1 MAEHLICNEETRI
14 RFSLGPQKSYPQ
26 DKKFFCLKLIIVF
39 SSLPK
44 KNNFKL
50 GLTFDDV
57 LLVPKFSK
65 ISSRKLINLHTNF
78 SRNIKLNIPIVSANM
93 DTVTESGMAIA
104 MAAAGG
110 IGIIHRF
117 MDIDQQV
124 NQVRRVK
131 RSEGLV
137 ISDPITVSKEVGLA
151 DALKIMENSHTTSL
165 LVCGEN
171 NLLEGILT
179 ARDIRFKT
187 DMNLKV
193 SDLMTPRKSLITA
206 PENTN
211 QKNALEILDKNKIE
225 KLPLVD
231 KKGRLVGLITSKD
244 FLKLRGGQ
252 NSAKDKHGRLLVG
265 AAVGVK
271 DGMERA
277 KKLVVAGVDALVIDI
292 AHGHHER
299 SINLLKSLKKE
310 FKSVDIVAGNV
321 ATSAG
326 TKDLIIAGADAVKV
340 GIGPG
345 AACSTR
351 IVAGAGVPQI
361 SAILE
366 CSEIGR
372 KHNIPIIAD
381 GGIKN
386 SGDLAKAIAAGGSTA
401 MVGNLFGGTKESPG
415 EYFIENGAAFKI
427 YRGLASREASPD
439 RDRAPEGIS
448 TKVSYKGE
456 VKNILGLLIDG
467 LQSGMSYSGADSIK
481 KFWQQSEFI
490 RITDAGMR
498 ESLPRP

>member
-1 MAEHLICNEETRI
+1 VNKE
-14 RFSLGPQKSYPQ
+14 
-26 DKKFFCLKLIIVF
+26 
-39 SSLPK
+39 
-44 KNNFKL
+44 KNIKL
-50 GLTFDDV
+50 GLSFDDV

-65 ISSRKLINLHTNF
+65 ITSRKLINLKTNF

-93 DTVTESGMAIA
+93 DTVTESDMAIA
-104 MAAAGG
+104 MAVAGG

-124 NQVRRVK
+124 GQVRRVK
-131 RSEGLV
+131 RSENLV
-137 ISDPITVSKEVGLA
+137 ISDPVTINKEVNLGS
-151 DALKIMENSHTTSL
+151 ALRVMENSHTTAI
-165 LVCGEN
+165 LVCDKDN
-171 NLLEGILT
+171 FLEGILT
-179 ARDIRFKT
+179 ARDVRFKS
-187 DMNLKV
+187 DMNLKIAN
-193 SDLMTPRKSLITA
+193 LMTPLKKLITA
-206 PENTN
+206 PENTS
-211 QKNALEILDKNKIE
+211 QKEALEILDKYKIE

-231 KKGRLVGLITSKD
+231 KKGKLVGLITSKD
-244 FLKLRGGQ
+244 FLKLKGGQ
-252 NSAKDKHGRLLVG
+252 NSAKDRRGRLLVG

-277 KKLVVAGVDALVIDI
+277 KKLVSAGVDALVIDI
-292 AHGHHER
+292 AHGHHVR
-299 SINLLKSLKKE
+299 AINLLKNLKKE
-310 FKSVDIVAGNV
+310 FKNVDVVAGNV
-321 ATSAG
+321 ATATG
-326 TKDLIIAGADAVKV
+326 AKDLILAGADAVKV

-361 SAILE
+361 TAIFE

-372 KHNIPIIAD
+372 KYNIPIIAD

-386 SGDLAKAIAAGGSTA
+386 SGDLAKAIAAGGSAA
-401 MVGNLFGGTKESPG
+401 MIGNLFGGTKESPG

-448 TKVSYKGE
+448 TKVSYRGE
-456 VKNILGLLIDG
+456 VKNILRLLVDG

-481 KFWQQSEFI
+481 KFWNQAEFI
-490 RITDAGMR
+490 RITDAGMK

>member
-1 MAEHLICNEETRI
+1 MNFKCGA
-14 RFSLGPQKSYPQ
+14 
-26 DKKFFCLKLIIVF
+26 KLFIV
-39 SSLPK
+39 SSVPK

-93 DTVTESGMAIA
+93 DTVTESKMAIV
-104 MAAAGG
+104 MAVAGG

-124 NQVRRVK
+124 KEVRRVK
-131 RSEGLV
+131 RSENLV
-137 ISDPITVSKEVGLA
+137 ISDPIIIKKEATLGE
-151 DALKIMENSHTTSL
+151 ALRTMEGGHTTGL
-165 LVCGEN
+165 LVCDEKHF
-171 NLLEGILT
+171 LEGILT
-179 ARDIRFKT
+179 ARDVRFKI

-193 SDLMTPRKSLITA
+193 ADLMTPRKKLITA

-211 QKNALEILDKNKIE
+211 QKVALEILDRHKIE

-231 KKGRLVGLITSKD
+231 KTGKLVGLITSRD
-244 FLKLRGGQ
+244 FLKLKGSQ

-271 DGMERA
+271 DGVERA

-292 AHGHHER
+292 AHGHHIR
-299 SINLLKSLKKE
+299 AINLLKNLKKE
-310 FKSVDIVAGNV
+310 FKNIDVVAGNV
-321 ATSAG
+321 ATAQG
-326 TKDLIIAGADAVKV
+326 VKDLIVAGADAVKI

-361 SAILE
+361 TAILE
-366 CSEIGR
+366 CSEIAR
-372 KHNIPIIAD
+372 KYNIPIIAD

-401 MVGNLFGGTKESPG
+401 MIGNLFGGTKESPG

-456 VKNILGLLIDG
+456 VKNILELLIDG

-481 KFWQQSEFI
+481 KFWHQAEFI
-490 RITDAGMR
+490 RITEAGMK

>member
-1 MAEHLICNEETRI
+1 M
-14 RFSLGPQKSYPQ
+14 S
-26 DKKFFCLKLIIVF
+26 KLIIV
-39 SSLPK
+39 PK
-44 KNNFKL
+44 KNNIKL

-93 DTVTESGMAIA
+93 DTVTESKMAIA
-104 MAAAGG
+104 MAVAGG

-124 NQVRRVK
+124 KEVRRVK
-131 RSEGLV
+131 RSESIM
-137 ISDPITVSKEVGLA
+137 ISDPITIKKEAALGE
-151 DALKIMENSHTTSL
+151 ALKVMEGGHTTGL
-165 LVCGEN
+165 LVCDEKGF
-171 NLLEGILT
+171 LEGILT
-179 ARDIRFKT
+179 ARDVRFKT

-193 SDLMTPRKSLITA
+193 AELMTPKKKLITA
-206 PENTN
+206 PANTS
-211 QKNALEILDKNKIE
+211 QKQALEILDKHKIE
-225 KLPLVD
+225 KLPLID
-231 KKGRLVGLITSKD
+231 KSGKLVGLITSRD
-244 FLKLRGGQ
+244 FLKLKGSQ
-252 NSAKDKHGRLLVG
+252 NSAKDKRGRLLVG

-277 KKLVVAGVDALVIDI
+277 KKLVAAGVDALVIDI
-292 AHGHHER
+292 AHGHHVR
-299 SINLLKSLKKE
+299 AINLLKNLKKE
-310 FKSVDIVAGNV
+310 FKNVDVVAGNV
-321 ATSAG
+321 ATAQG
-326 TKDLIIAGADAVKV
+326 VKDLINAGADAIKV

-361 SAILE
+361 TAILE
-366 CSEIGR
+366 CSEISR
-372 KHNIPIIAD
+372 KYNIPIIAD

-401 MVGNLFGGTKESPG
+401 MIGNLFGGTKESPG

-439 RDRAPEGIS
+439 RERAPEGIS

-456 VKNILGLLIDG
+456 VKNILNLLIDG

-481 KFWQQSEFI
+481 KFWRQAEFI
-490 RITDAGMR
+490 RITDAGMK